1 MLTSKQRAYLTGLA
15 NHLSPVVSIGKNGVT
30 PETVQA
36 TEEAFNTQELI
47 KGAVQKACLTEPAQ
61 SAQMLAERTRS
72 ELVQVIGRKFI
83 LYRRSK
89 EKPVIELPVR
99 GKGQSVE

>member
-1 MLTSKQRAYLTGLA
+1 M
-15 NHLSPVVSIGKNGVT
+15 
-30 PETVQA
+30 
-36 TEEAFNTQELI
+36 
-47 KGAVQKACLTEPAQ
+47 QKACLTEPAQ